1 MNKLESK
8 IKIIFLK
15 SWASNFSH
23 HQKKMAAFEE
33 LKRFIHFQE
42 FAEPSGE
49 FTMTAYLTA
58 LQLWSAA
65 QVAMM
70 KLPCLKP
77 EGMSEE
83 NWKELREKA
92 REDELVKI
100 KIEDDKF
107 VFYMP
112 NAYNEIITSFI
123 FQSNTPIKHRC
134 KMMGQCTDNP
144 VCPWLNDYVH
154 YLNDHHGP
162 NLPIQHFDMS
172 IVTQSFD
179 IPKYVAKHRD
189 FIICQ
194 ESEHWL
200 KTFTVEFFWRA
211 FLRYAHPLDFFKCRQ
226 PKSEH
231 HHQIRELMPYNEAIE
246 TACEETALLFID

>member
-1 MNKLESK
+1 
-8 IKIIFLK
+8 
-15 SWASNFSH
+15 
-23 HQKKMAAFEE
+23 MAAFQE
-33 LKRFIHFQE
+33 LRKFIDLEE
-42 FAEPSGE
+42 FAEQPSGE

-58 LQLWSAA
+58 LTLWSAS
-65 QVAMM
+65 QVVKM

-83 NWKELREKA
+83 NWKELRQKA
-92 REDELVKI
+92 RDHTLVEI

-123 FQSNTPIKHRC
+123 FQSNTPIKHHC
-134 KMMGQCTDNP
+134 KMMDDCTDTP
-144 VCPWLNDYVH
+144 VCPWLKEYVYWLENH
-154 YLNDHHGP
+154 DGS

-179 IPKYVAKHRD
+179 IPEYVAKHED

-194 ESEHWL
+194 ESEYWL
-200 KTFTVEFFWRA
+200 KTFIVEFFSRA
-211 FLRYAHPLDFFKCRQ
+211 FLKFADPLEFFECRQ
-226 PKSEH
+226 PKSKH
-231 HHQIRELMPYNEAIE
+231 HHQIRELMPYNDAIE
-246 TACEETALLFID
+246 SACEKTAMLFTG